1 MRSWAPKDDTGGI
14 IHWTIVRRW
23 VLGVARALTPILV
36 ACSGVLWVVAYFT
49 GSPVPAWAAT
59 VIAGAAFGSWF
70 FDPSRRPVAQPTP
83 LQVPLP
89 EKPASLVPETLDA
102 SGVLRALL
110 AGSQRAGRAVSAHLW
125 VEDETSGR
133 LRLVALETP
142 AESMPSTVALD
153 PLVERV
159 FEEGTAAMEPVSR
172 VTSGATTETVWRYGV
187 PVGFTSFRGVVAVDL
202 VGANEPDSEILNR
215 VVGELRMSLVC
226 AMVLHVSE
234 GRNQATRVLLDATRD
249 LSRTLVPEDV
259 ISASLA
265 RAMSL
270 TTAATGSIMLLDAA
284 EGRLHIAAAEGLPA
298 DVVRD
303 SSVAVGEGIA
313 GWVAASRQPLLVE
326 DLPGRR
332 GRGQRHGV
340 RCALSVPVADQEGLL
355 GVLNVGSRAYPA
367 AFTDGHMEALEVLGR
382 QTAVALRNAR
392 AVEQSQTLYFDTL
405 KALALALETKDPYA
419 TGGTERIMQLVTDV
433 GHEMDLSAQEQE
445 ALELAALLHD
455 IGMAA
460 VADAGVSAPGPL
472 TTVERGLLKMHPK
485 VAAEILKQTP
495 ALSSVVPIVFH
506 HHERF
511 DGAGYG
517 GGVGGVDIPIGARI
531 LSVVDAFVAMTSDR
545 PYRKAMPLNKALA
558 ELAANA
564 GTQFDPD
571 AVRAL
576 TRLLSIE
583 SDRVPQRDH

>member
-1 MRSWAPKDDTGGI
+1 M
-14 IHWTIVRRW
+14 
-23 VLGVARALTPILV
+23 ARVLTPILV
-36 ACSGVLWVVAYFT
+36 ACSGALWVVAYFT
-49 GSPVPAWAAT
+49 GSALPAWAAT
-59 VIAGAAFGSWF
+59 ILGAAAFGSWYV
-70 FDPSRRPVAQPTP
+70 DPARRQAQAPTQLPV
-83 LQVPLP
+83 QVP
-89 EKPASLVPETLDA
+89 ERPASLVPETLDA

-142 AESMPSTVALD
+142 SESMPTTVALD

-159 FEEGTAAMEPVSR
+159 FEQGTAAIEPVSR
-172 VTSGATTETVWRYGV
+172 VTSGSVTETVWRYGV
-187 PVGFTSFRGVVAVDL
+187 PIGFSSFRGVVAVDL
-202 VGANEPDSEILNR
+202 VGATEPDTHALNR
-215 VVGELRMSLVC
+215 VVSEIRMSLVC

-249 LSRTLVPEDV
+249 LSRTLVPDDV

-270 TTAATGSIMLLDAA
+270 TTAATGSIMLLDPA

-340 RCALSVPVADQEGLL
+340 RCALSVPIADQEGLL

-392 AVEQSQTLYFDTL
+392 AIEQSQALYFDTL

-419 TGGTERIMQLVTDV
+419 TGGTERIVQLVTDV
-433 GHEMDLSAQEQE
+433 GIEMDLSAQEQE

-460 VADAGVSAPGPL
+460 VADAGVSTPGPL

-485 VAAEILKQTP
+485 VAAEILRQTP

-517 GGVGGVDIPIGARI
+517 GGLGGADIPIGARI

-545 PYRKAMPLNKALA
+545 PYRKAMSVDRALA
-558 ELAANA
+558 ELGTNA

-571 AVRAL
+571 VVQAL
-576 TRLLSIE
+576 TRLLTAE